1 MGIIAW
7 ERGDDAT
14 AVRDVAQAIA
24 IWRENESLQ
33 ILPGGLFNYGMVLHS
48 AGRHDEALAALEES
62 RRMRVATIGASH
74 ALIGET
80 DRMIGEVLA
89 AKGDLE
95 GATERF
101 DRAVRLTRVGF
112 GPEHPRTWFAELS
125 MARHQTRLG
134 RPQEALAAL
143 ETLARHEGSGSEAPK
158 LRWLARG
165 YQAEARCRMGERERA
180 QRDLDA
186 LAAELRSAQPD
197 GGVIPREIAALRAAC
212 R

>member
-1 MGIIAW
+1 MTSGSGTVRVNGGETPGAQLGKLTPQSNPELTAW
-7 ERGDDAT
+7 MHAH
-14 AVRDVAQAIA
+14 
-24 IWRENESLQ
+24 L
-33 ILPGGLFNYGMVLHS
+33 
-48 AGRHDEALAALEES
+48 
-62 RRMRVATIGASH
+62 RVATIGASH

-112 GPEHPRTWFAELS
+112 GPEHPRTWFADLS

-143 ETLARHEGSGSEAPK
+143 ETLARHEGGGSEAPK

-197 GGVIPREIAALRAAC
+197 GGVIPREIAAIRSKC
-212 R
+212 GKR

>member
-1 MGIIAW
+1 M
-7 ERGDDAT
+7 
-14 AVRDVAQAIA
+14 
-24 IWRENESLQ
+24 
-33 ILPGGLFNYGMVLHS
+33 
-48 AGRHDEALAALEES
+48 
-62 RRMRVATIGASH
+62 
-74 ALIGET
+74 
-80 DRMIGEVLA
+80 
-89 AKGDLE
+89 
-95 GATERF
+95 
-101 DRAVRLTRVGF
+101 RLTRVGF

-186 LAAELRSAQPD
+186 LAV
-197 GGVIPREIAALRAAC
+197 GLRAA
-212 R
+212 RGLPLRRLTPGAARAAGDRGVPRRGRSS